1 MNAATTRFGRF
12 VLDVAQRRLLADGEA
27 VTLGSRAFEVL
38 QILVEQR
45 PRVVAKAELL
55 DLVWPGLVIEENN
68 LQVQISALRKVLGP
82 AAIATLPGRG
92 YRFAMVAD
100 DAATLG
106 AAPAALPEKATTE
119 GAPGNLPVAVRTLVG
134 REAELRELN
143 ARIESHRLVTVV
155 GPAGV
160 GKTSL
165 AMATADALRQRWPD
179 GAWVVELAALSDPR
193 AVARLVMEALR
204 IACGDGEHV
213 ADRLAGYL
221 HARRLLLVL
230 DNCEHLLDAVAH
242 LVATVLRSAP
252 GVHVLATSQ
261 QHLNVAGETVFAL
274 DPLSLPLPAAAPH
287 EAVRHGAVRLFI
299 LRSQA
304 ADARFALGADNVA
317 AVGEICRRLDG
328 LPLAIE
334 LAAARVRSLG
344 VHGLRAP
351 SRRTVPRLDGGSA
364 HGLATP
370 SGAAR
375 RT

>member
-1 MNAATTRFGRF
+1 M
-12 VLDVAQRRLLADGEA
+12 
-27 VTLGSRAFEVL
+27 
-38 QILVEQR
+38 
-45 PRVVAKAELL
+45 
-55 DLVWPGLVIEENN
+55 IEENN

-193 AVARLVMEALR
+193 AVARLVMEASR

-230 DNCEHLLDAVAH
+230 DNCRTSARCRGAPGCHG
-242 LVATVLRSAP
+242 AP
-252 GVHVLATSQ
+252 GV
-261 QHLNVAGETVFAL
+261 
-274 DPLSLPLPAAAPH
+274 
-287 EAVRHGAVRLFI
+287 
-299 LRSQA
+299 
-304 ADARFALGADNVA
+304 
-317 AVGEICRRLDG
+317 
-328 LPLAIE
+328 
-334 LAAARVRSLG
+334 
-344 VHGLRAP
+344 LRACTCSP
-351 SRRTVPRLDGGSA
+351 PASNT
-364 HGLATP
+364 
-370 SGAAR
+370 
-375 RT
+375 